1 MTEQQHSEVE
11 DVADV
16 ESEASDEVVEEVTE
30 DVEVVEE
37 AVDELAELTAQL
49 AEAEEKLLRNQAEAQ
64 NMKARLAKEQAQSL
78 KYANQKL
85 ATDILPALDNLERA
99 LQVETNDEAAQQI
112 KTGVDMVLKTLVDTM
127 AAHDIVAVGEVGEAF
142 DANQHQAIQSVP
154 ADDDHPAD
162 TIAQVMQKGYV
173 LKDRVIRPA
182 MVAVYV

>member
-1 MTEQQHSEVE
+1 MTEQQHEN
-11 DVADV
+11 
-16 ESEASDEVVEEVTE
+16 VEEVEVADST
-30 DVEVVEE
+30 VEEVAEAETLENAEAVEE
-37 AVDELAELTAQL
+37 AVDEIAELKAQL
-49 AEAEEKLLRNQAEAQ
+49 ADAEEKLLRNQAEAQ

-127 AAHDIVAVGEVGEAF
+127 AAHEIVAVGEVGGEF
-142 DANQHQAIQSVP
+142 DPNQHQAIQSVP

-182 MVAVYV
+182 MVAVYS